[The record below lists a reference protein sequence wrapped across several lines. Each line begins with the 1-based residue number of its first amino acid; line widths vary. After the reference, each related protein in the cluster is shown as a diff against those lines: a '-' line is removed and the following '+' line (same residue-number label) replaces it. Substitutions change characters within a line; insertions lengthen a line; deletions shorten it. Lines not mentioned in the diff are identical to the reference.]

1 MAPRKPALAVVT
13 SPDPGRLGED
23 VSCFLGKSLVME
35 GDLATLVA
43 SRAIVEG
50 QAFVSGDA
58 LVPHPGEGRKLVFSA
73 FFDA

>member
-1 MAPRKPALAVVT
+1 
-13 SPDPGRLGED
+13 
-23 VSCFLGKSLVME
+23 ME

-58 LVPHPGEGRKLVFSA
+58 LVPHPGEGRKLIAVFDRMCRTSGFA
-73 FFDA
+73 PYAELFNAIFTATILR